1 MMGELFAIIAPV
13 FVIAGIGLAWK
24 RSGMPFDTETVTAV
38 TTRIGTPALIL
49 STLARLEVSAGAFSE
64 MVLASVCAFVL
75 VAAVGGIALRLCR
88 LSLAA
93 FHTPLMASNAGN
105 MGLPLCLFAFG
116 QEGLTLAI
124 AYFALSAVYQFTFG
138 IAVASGDL
146 SLRPVLRQPVIYAVL
161 IGVAMILTG
170 THLPPFLDNTLRL
183 LGGIPIP
190 LMLVA
195 LGVSLASMHLATL
208 RDSAIVAG
216 LRLSIGLASGVSV
229 AWLLGLE
236 GPARGVLIIQCAMP
250 VAVFNYLFA
259 SIYRRQPEAVA
270 GAILI
275 STTVSFLTLPLLLL
289 VAMGR
294 I

>member
-1 MMGELFAIIAPV
+1 MTGELFAIIAPV
-13 FVIAGIGLAWK
+13 FVIAGVGLAWK
-24 RSGMPFDTETVTAV
+24 RLGMPFDTETITGV

-49 STLARLEVSAGAFSE
+49 STLARLEVTAAAFSE
-64 MVLASVCAFVL
+64 MVIASVCAFVF
-75 VAAVGGIALRLCR
+75 VAIVGGIALRLCR
-88 LSLAA
+88 LPLAA

-124 AYFALSAVYQFTFG
+124 AFFALSAVYQFTIG

-161 IGVAMILTG
+161 IGVVMILTG

-195 LGVSLASMHLATL
+195 LGVSLASLHLGTL
-208 RDSAIVAG
+208 RDSAIVAL
-216 LRLSIGLASGVSV
+216 LRLSIGLAAGLTV
-229 AWLLGLE
+229 AFLLGLE
-236 GPARGVLIIQCAMP
+236 GAARGVLIVQCAMP

-259 SIYRRQPEAVA
+259 SIYNRQPEVVA
-270 GAILI
+270 GSILI
-275 STTVSFLTLPLLLL
+275 STIISFVTLPGLLLL
-289 VAMGR
+289 ALGHF
-294 I
+294 